1 MTLRIRD
8 LEKSDIAHVLIGDS
22 LLLRYGTEDSEGD
35 FLCEAE
41 VTVNGVG
48 HNGCLVHI
56 DKVTMEGD
64 RNDLKDGMVA
74 IAFWDDLK
82 IVDQ

>member
-1 MTLRIRD
+1 MTIRVRD
-8 LEKSDIAHVLIGDS
+8 LEKGDIAHVLIGDS

-35 FLCEAE
+35 LLCEAD
-41 VTVNGVG
+41 VTVLGVG
-48 HNGCLVHI
+48 YNGCLVKI

-64 RNDLKDGMVA
+64 NNDMKDGMVVVA
-74 IAFWDDLK
+74 LWDDLK

>member
-8 LEKSDIAHVLIGDS
+8 LEKSDIAQVLIGDS
-22 LLLRYGTEDSEGD
+22 LLLWYGVEDSEGD
-35 FLCEAE
+35 LLCEAE
-41 VTVNGVG
+41 VTVKAVG
-48 HNGCLVHI
+48 YNGCLVQI

-64 RNDLKDGMVA
+64 SNDLKDGMTVVA
-74 IAFWDDLK
+74 LWDDLR